1 MTRAEL
7 EAWAARNGWERDTY
21 GHYHKDGQ
29 RLKFQDRSVRL
40 ERSVHTPDGD
50 YSKGKKLWLKR
61 KSAFFSKLSLDAAD
75 QIVWP
80 AK

>member
-1 MTRAEL
+1 MTREQL
-7 EAWAARNGWERDTY
+7 EAWAVRHGWKKDAY
-21 GHYHKDGQ
+21 GHYHNGDQ

-40 ERSVHTPDGD
+40 ERGVHTPDGE

-61 KSAFFSKLSLDAAD
+61 KSAFFSKLTLDATD
-75 QIVWP
+75 QIIWP